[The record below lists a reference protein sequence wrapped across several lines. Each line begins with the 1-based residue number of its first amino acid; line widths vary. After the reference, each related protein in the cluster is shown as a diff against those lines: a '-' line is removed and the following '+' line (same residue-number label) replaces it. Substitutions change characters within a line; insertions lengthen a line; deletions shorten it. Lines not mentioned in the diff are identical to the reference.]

1 MKQKILFL
9 ATFLILAIMACN
21 SQDNSKYK
29 TLTSEEERV
38 IVYKGTERPFTGQY
52 NDFTEEGF
60 FNCKRCDAAL
70 YKSDDKF
77 DGHCGWPSFDDEI
90 PGSIKRVLDADGRR
104 TEILCA
110 NCGAHLGHIFEGEQ
124 FTDKN
129 IRHCVNSISLSFVAM
144 KIPAENYETA
154 YFASGC
160 FWGTQYHFQKK
171 EGVISTEVGYMG
183 GHKENPSYEQVCT
196 GNTGHAETT
205 KVVFDSK
212 KISYKELSKLFF
224 ETHDQGQLNRQGPD
238 IGTQYRSVIFYTS
251 ENERKTAEKLMDEL
265 RKKGFAVA
273 TELTPATTFWI
284 AEDYHQNYYEQKG
297 GSPYCHIYQKKF

>member
-129 IRHCVNSISLSFVAM
+129 IRHCVNSISLSFEAM

>member
-1 MKQKILFL
+1 MKRKILFL
-9 ATFLILAIMACN
+9 ASFLILGIMTSN
-21 SQDNSKYK
+21 GQTNSKYK
-29 TLTSEEERV
+29 TLTAEEEQV

-52 NDFTEEGF
+52 NDYSDEGF
-60 FNCKRCDAAL
+60 YNCKRCGAAL
-70 YKSDDKF
+70 YKSSDKF

-90 PGSIKRVLDADGRR
+90 SGSIKRVLDADGRR

-110 NCGAHLGHIFEGEQ
+110 NCGAHLGHIFEGEH

-129 IRHCVNSISLSFVAM
+129 IRHCVNSISLTFEAV
-144 KIPAENYETA
+144 KIVEKKYDTA
-154 YFASGC
+154 YFSSGC

-183 GHKENPSYEQVCT
+183 GHQKNPSYKQVCA

-205 KVVFDSK
+205 KVVFDPK
-212 KISYKELSKLFF
+212 IISYEELTKLFF

-238 IGTQYRSVIFYTS
+238 IGTQYRSAIFYTS
-251 ENERKTAEKLMDEL
+251 ENEKKTAEKLIDEL
-265 RKKGFAVA
+265 RKKGFKVA
-273 TELTPATTFWI
+273 TELTPAGTFWI
-284 AEDYHQNYYEQKG
+284 AEDYHQNYYENKG

>member
-9 ATFLILAIMACN
+9 TTFLILVVMACN

-129 IRHCVNSISLSFVAM
+129 IRHCVNSISLSFEAM

>member
-9 ATFLILAIMACN
+9 TTFLILVIMACS

-29 TLTSEEERV
+29 TLTPEEEQV
-38 IVYKGTERPFTGQY
+38 IVYKGTERPFIGEY
-52 NDFTEEGF
+52 NDFSEEGF
-60 FNCKRCDAAL
+60 FNCKRCGAAL

-110 NCGAHLGHIFEGEQ
+110 NCDAHLGHIFEGEH

-129 IRHCVNSISLSFVAM
+129 IRHCVNSISLTFEAVQM
-144 KIPAENYETA
+144 PEKNLDTA

-171 EGVISTEVGYMG
+171 EGVISTKVGYMG
-183 GHKENPSYEQVCT
+183 GHQKNPSYQQVCT

-205 KVVFDSK
+205 KVVFDPK
-212 KISYKELSKLFF
+212 KISYEELTKLFF

-251 ENERKTAEKLMDEL
+251 ENEKKTAEKLISEL
-265 RKKGFAVA
+265 RKKGFEVA
-273 TELTPATTFWI
+273 TELTPANTFWI

>member
-21 SQDNSKYK
+21 GQDNSKYK

-183 GHKENPSYEQVCT
+183 GQKDNPSYKQVCT

-212 KISYKELSKLFF
+212 KISYEELNKLFF
-224 ETHDQGQLNRQGPD
+224 ETHDQGQIDGQGPD
-238 IGTQYRSVIFYTS
+238 IGTQYRSVIFYTF